1 MLNSEPAALLIA
13 ILLFVAAL
21 AVSFFLGSELV
32 RIVRDFFAQAGGRQ
46 SPEADFPPQVNAQQ
60 AAARRNRATVERLIN
75 KFEEGEPRPA
85 ARPKE

>member
-13 ILLFVAAL
+13 VLLFVAAL

-32 RIVRDFFAQAGGRQ
+32 RVVRDLFAQMGGSRA
-46 SPEADFPPQVNAQQ
+46 PEADQPPQVNPQQ